1 MASSIHIARIA
12 VTLKL
17 KLPAPALQ
25 QYLPVPLETL
35 GGKIARQVDAFVKQR
50 DLGYYP
56 ALDFFQL
63 QGGVDEYL
71 LSAVQEVANLAQG
84 FAATEIESSLQPIF
98 SSVSIGTAHCLA
110 YAMPTVRPGQTGAVE
125 ELARHYT
132 PVLLKFEIMVTLIQ
146 RHEPPEGIEKSAKHM
161 VYRWLSEVFE
171 EVEITSARLIPK

>member
-1 MASSIHIARIA
+1 MAQTLHFARIA

-17 KLPAPALQ
+17 KLPAAALQ
-25 QYLPVPLETL
+25 QYLPVPLESL
-35 GGKIARQVDAFVKQR
+35 GLKVARQVDGFVQQR
-50 DLGYYP
+50 NLGYYP

-63 QGGVDEYL
+63 QGGVDDYL
-71 LSAVQEVANLAQG
+71 LSALQEVANLAQG

-98 SSVSIGTAHCLA
+98 SAVTIGGAQCLA
-110 YAMPTVRPGQTGAVE
+110 YAMPTVRPGGVDAVE

-146 RHEPPEGIEKSAKHM
+146 RQEPPEGIERAAKHM

-171 EVEITSARLIPK
+171 EVEITSARLV